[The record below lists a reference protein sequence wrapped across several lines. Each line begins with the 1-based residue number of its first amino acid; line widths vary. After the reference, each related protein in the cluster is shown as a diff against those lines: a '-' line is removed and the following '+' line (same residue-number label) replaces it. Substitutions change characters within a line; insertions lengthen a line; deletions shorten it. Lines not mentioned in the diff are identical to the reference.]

1 MDLPS
6 VIKAYRRYAPVYDF
20 VFGPIFSEGRKVAAD
35 RLSRLPGGGR
45 ILEIGVGTGL
55 SFRYYPHDVEIVG
68 IDVSPE
74 MLEIARRRTRKHGF
88 NHVKELVEMDAQKLD
103 FPDSSI
109 DGVVAMYVASVVP
122 DPQEMI
128 REMFRVARP
137 GAPVLFVNHFT
148 SKRKGLRKMES
159 ILSPFANR
167 LGFHPDFPLE
177 EFIETVGSEPE
188 SIESINLGG
197 YWKVVT
203 FRKGAENGP
212 SPSVNGNSNGNGS
225 HSNGNRQSS
234 EPHQTSQA

>member
-20 VFGPIFSEGRKVAAD
+20 VFGPVFAEGRRVAAE
-35 RLSRLPGGGR
+35 RLSRVPGGR

-55 SFRYYPHDVEIVG
+55 SFRYYKHDVEIVG

-74 MLEIARRRTRKHGF
+74 MLDVARRRTRKRRF
-88 NHVKELVEMDAQKLD
+88 RHVKNLVVMDAQELD
-103 FPDSSI
+103 FPDNSV

-122 DPQEMI
+122 DPKQMI
-128 REMFRVARP
+128 AEMFRVARP

-148 SKRKGLRKMES
+148 SKRKGLRKVES

-167 LGFHPDFPLE
+167 LGFHPDFPLD

-188 SIESINLGG
+188 SVESINLGG

-203 FRKGAENGP
+203 FRKGVENQADSPGP
-212 SPSVNGNSNGNGS
+212 GNHSGNGVHSSNGNG
-225 HSNGNRQSS
+225 NGKRSGW
-234 EPHQTSQA
+234 

>member
-20 VFGPIFSEGRKVAAD
+20 VFGPIFSEGRRVAAQ
-35 RLSRLPGGGR
+35 RLSKIPGGR

-55 SFRYYPHDVEIVG
+55 SFRYYKRDVEIVG
-68 IDVSPE
+68 IDVSRE
-74 MLEIARRRTRKHGF
+74 MLDVARRRTRRGRFH
-88 NHVKELVEMDAQKLD
+88 HVKDLVEMDAQNLE
-103 FPDSSI
+103 FPDNSV

-122 DPQEMI
+122 DPKQMI
-128 REMFRVARP
+128 SEMFRVARP

-148 SKRKGLRKMES
+148 SKRKGLRKVES
-159 ILSPFANR
+159 ILSPFASR

-203 FRKGAENGP
+203 FRKGVGSVSLPAPAENHSG
-212 SPSVNGNSNGNGS
+212 NGFHSNGNGQMEAPS
-225 HSNGNRQSS
+225 IDRK
-234 EPHQTSQA
+234 

>member
-20 VFGPIFSEGRKVAAD
+20 VFGPIFSEGRRVAAQ
-35 RLSRLPGGGR
+35 RLSRIPGGR

-55 SFRYYPHDVEIVG
+55 SFRYYKRDVEIIG

-74 MLEIARRRTRKHGF
+74 MLDVARRRTRKRRFH
-88 NHVKELVEMDAQKLD
+88 HVKELVEMDAQKLI
-103 FPDSSI
+103 FPDNSV

-122 DPQEMI
+122 DPKQMI
-128 REMFRVARP
+128 AEMFRVARP

-148 SKRKGLRKMES
+148 SKRKGLRKVES
-159 ILSPFANR
+159 ILSPFASR

-197 YWKVVT
+197 YWKVIT
-203 FRKGAENGP
+203 FRKGVETAAPSASGNNHSGNGFH
-212 SPSVNGNSNGNGS
+212 SNGNG
-225 HSNGNRQSS
+225 QI
-234 EPHQTSQA
+234 EAPFLDEK